1 MITITPKVLSFFYTP
16 QVLDNLNSKLKIH
29 KKVGVITTAD
39 QKWKCNHCGKEIYH
53 SIETLPLIHCRCE
66 YEDWT
71 FDNQS
76 LYIQKIYRNP
86 DYTDLVAIKIGIT
99 KQDGNVRRNF
109 TDSFS
114 IYHHKV
120 AFEVRMEYDLAAA
133 IEARIKRELPV
144 GYISKE
150 EMKDGFTET
159 ARPDYW
165 DQMLAVYEE
174 MISTTNHPF
183 LRVM

>member
-1 MITITPKVLSFFYTP
+1 MKPV
-16 QVLDNLNSKLKIH
+16 
-29 KKVGVITTAD
+29 AD
-39 QKWKCNHCGKEIYH
+39 
-53 SIETLPLIHCRCE
+53 LPNIHCRCE
-66 YEDWT
+66 YESWD
-71 FDNQS
+71 FENQS

-114 IYHHKV
+114 IYHHEV

-144 GYISKE
+144 GYISKD
-150 EMKDGFTET
+150 EMKDGYTET
-159 ARPDYW
+159 ASPDYW
-165 DQMLAVYEE
+165 DQMLAIYAE
-174 MISTTNHPF
+174 MIATTNQPF